1 MKIKDGFMLRK
12 VGGQSVVVATGDASK
27 SFNGIIKLNETGAL
41 MWNTLAVGCDET
53 GLLKAVLD
61 EYNIDENTAKADI
74 SAFIEKLKGADLL
87 DL

>member
-41 MWNTLAVGCDET
+41 MWNTLAVGCDEE
-53 GLLKAVLD
+53 GLLQTVLD

-74 SAFIEKLKGADLL
+74 SAFVEKLKGADLL

>member
-27 SFNGIIKLNETGAL
+27 SFNGIIKLNETGTL
-41 MWNTLAVGCDET
+41 MWNTLAAGCDET

>member
-12 VGGQSVVVATGDASK
+12 VGGQSVVVAIGDASK
-27 SFNGIIKLNETGAL
+27 SFNGIIRLNETGGL
-41 MWNTLAVGCDET
+41 MWNALSKGCDET
-53 GLLKAVLD
+53 ELLKAVTD
-61 EYNIDENTAKADI
+61 EYNVDESTARADI

>member
-41 MWNTLAVGCDET
+41 MWNTLAAGCDEE
-53 GLLKAVLD
+53 GLLQTVLD

>member
-41 MWNTLAVGCDET
+41 MWNTLAVGCDEE
-53 GLLKAVLD
+53 GLLQTVLD